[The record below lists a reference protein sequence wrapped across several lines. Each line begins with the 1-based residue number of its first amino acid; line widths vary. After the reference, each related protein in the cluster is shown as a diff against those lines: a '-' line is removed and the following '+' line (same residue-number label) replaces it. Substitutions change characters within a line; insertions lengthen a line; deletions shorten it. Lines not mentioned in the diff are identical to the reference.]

1 MEEYVDY
8 LKAKGRFGA
17 WIVVILILL
26 VLIPLLISF
35 HFSFIAKLFGLM
47 LIIVSSLALF
57 VWIRKLSES
66 KVIKNRVPLN
76 RNDIFWLNANI
87 PFYRKLNATDKKVF
101 ENRISLFVAEI
112 IMTDVEKEV
121 PEKSDCLYVASAAII
136 AYWGLPYWNYGE
148 LKEVLIYPDNFDFEN
163 KISKN
168 GFILGKVHHGGLM
181 DGTMILSR
189 TALIDGF
196 RNITD
201 GRNVGIHEFAHL
213 IDKSDGHIDGLPLGL
228 SASERKHWVRLF
240 QSEIN
245 NPSFKLDN
253 YARTNQAEFFAVTSE
268 MFKENPDKLQKH
280 HPELFNILQK
290 FYSKS

>member
-17 WIVVILILL
+17 WIVIILILL
-26 VLIPLLISF
+26 VSISLLISF

-47 LIIVSSLALF
+47 LIVASSLALF
-57 VWIRKLSES
+57 VWIRKLTES

-87 PFYRKLNATDKKVF
+87 PFYRKLSLSEKKIF

-112 IMTDVEKEV
+112 IITDVEKEV

-136 AYWGLPYWNYGE
+136 VYWGLPYWNYGE

-168 GFILGKVHHGGLM
+168 GFVLGKVHHGGLM

-189 TALIDGF
+189 TALINGF
-196 RNITD
+196 RNTTN
-201 GRNVGIHEFAHL
+201 GRNVGIHEFTHL

-228 SASERKHWVRLF
+228 SMSERKHWVSLF
-240 QSEIN
+240 QFEIN
-245 NPSFKLDN
+245 SSNFKLDN
-253 YARTNQAEFFAVTSE
+253 YAKTNQAEFFAVTSE
-268 MFKENPDKLQKH
+268 MYKENPKKLQKY
-280 HPELFNILQK
+280 HPELFDILHK
-290 FYSKS
+290 FYSIS